1 MRRNHLLTA
10 TAITVISLISLP
22 AYAQDSSNVS
32 SRIGKLEEEIRLL
45 KRQQEVTEEINQSK
59 AEKQG
64 SVEIG
69 KKGLAITSPDKEFS
83 LKIRG
88 YTQVDGRLF
97 VDDESNTGKD
107 DILARR
113 IRPVIEGTAFK
124 DFSYRLMADFAGSST
139 RIFDAH
145 IDYKYADPLSIRV
158 GKFKPA
164 IGLERLQSATDLF
177 FIERGH
183 PTNLAPSRDF
193 GVQFSGDLIPET
205 LEYQVGVFN
214 GNADLGNTDS
224 DDDDKKDLVARVFAH
239 PFRQSDA
246 VALRGFGVGIAGSV
260 GDREGS
266 PSKTIL
272 GDYRSPGQQAF
283 FKYRSGSA
291 AADTAFANGEHRRIY
306 PQAYYYYNNFGLLGE
321 YVVSSQDIT
330 RGTTSD
336 TLDHKAWQV
345 AASYVLTGEDVN
357 FKGGVK
363 PEQNFSPE
371 DGTWG
376 AFEVVARVGETD
388 IDDDA
393 FPVFA
398 DITKSA
404 SEARSYGTGLNWHLN
419 ENVKLAVD
427 YDYTSFEGGAAGG
440 ADRPEEQA
448 IFSRAQFRF

>member
-22 AYAQDSSNVS
+22 AHAQDSSNVS

-45 KRQQEVTEEINQSK
+45 KRQQEVAEEINQSK

-88 YTQVDGRLF
+88 YTQIDGRLF
-97 VDDESNTGKD
+97 ADDESNTGKD

-113 IRPVIEGTAFK
+113 VRPVIEGTAFK

-139 RIFDAH
+139 RVFDAH
-145 IDYKYADPLSIRV
+145 IDYKYADPLNIRV
-158 GKFKPA
+158 GKFKPPV
-164 IGLERLQSATDLF
+164 GLERLQSATDLLF
-177 FIERGH
+177 VERGH
-183 PTNLAPSRDF
+183 PTNLAPTRDF

-246 VALRGFGVGIAGSV
+246 VALRGLGVGIAGSV

-266 PSKTIL
+266 PAKRFL
-272 GDYRSPGQQAF
+272 GITAHR
-283 FKYRSGSA
+283 GSRLSLS
-291 AADTAFANGEHRRIY
+291 TA
-306 PQAYYYYNNFGLLGE
+306 
-321 YVVSSQDIT
+321 VVLPPPIRPLPMVNT
-330 RGTTSD
+330 
-336 TLDHKAWQV
+336 
-345 AASYVLTGEDVN
+345 AASTRRLTTITTISAYSVN
-357 FKGGVK
+357 MPFLRR
-363 PEQNFSPE
+363 
-371 DGTWG
+371 T
-376 AFEVVARVGETD
+376 
-388 IDDDA
+388 
-393 FPVFA
+393 
-398 DITKSA
+398 
-404 SEARSYGTGLNWHLN
+404 
-419 ENVKLAVD
+419 
-427 YDYTSFEGGAAGG
+427 
-440 ADRPEEQA
+440 
-448 IFSRAQFRF
+448 SRAAPRLTRSTTQRGRWQPRMC